1 MQKTPQELREKARKL
16 LKQAE
21 ELENKKTALIG
32 KLVLTH
38 RDDDFAGFDLK
49 KFKAQIEEIL
59 GKKGIENAKAQPKN

>member
-1 MQKTPQELREKARKL
+1 MQKTPKELREKARKL

-49 KFKAQIEEIL
+49 KFRAEIENIL
-59 GKKGIENAKAQPKN
+59 DEKGTENAKAQPKN